1 MAKIIKANEMN
12 KCIGCFTCMRICA
25 GANRKNFSIRKSC
38 IRVRT
43 SGGLSGRFIAVVCH
57 ACIEPHCAEVCPST
71 ALTPRKGGGVTLEPQ
86 KCIGC
91 RRCEGACMAQAIGYD
106 EDTRKPI
113 VCHHC
118 GLCSRY
124 CPHGCLTMQE
134 VSVNDL

>member
-1 MAKIIKANEMN
+1 LAKILKANEMN
-12 KCIGCFTCMRICA
+12 KCIGCFTCMLICA

-43 SGGLSGRFIAVVCH
+43 SGGLSGKFIAIVCQ
-57 ACIEPHCAEVCPST
+57 ACAEPHCAEVCPSS
-71 ALTPRKGGGVTLEPQ
+71 ALASRKEGGVTLDPQ

-91 RRCEGACMAQAIGYD
+91 RRCESACMAQAIGYD
-106 EDTRKPI
+106 DDTRKPI

-118 GLCSRY
+118 GLCARY

-134 VSVNDL
+134 VNHDL